1 MLCVNG
7 IMFCFRDVMYIWK
20 HFLWR
25 TSCTLEC
32 VIVCVHL
39 LVRVYVPYIRC
50 TLISDLIFTLGE
62 TLFCVFTIMCSG
74 WKWSFKKFKKLSF
87 YSFLFVSSAFCFTL
101 LLSVT
106 VSETLKSKLCLL
118 KIFLT
123 LFFLVFDNSV
133 SLMILLHLSPLVW
146 ITSLCLPLFF
156 IFPFLNC
163 FSPQTFIVPCSY
175 FKCFKFKKVSL

>member
-62 TLFCVFTIMCSG
+62 TLFCVFTLMCSG

-123 LFFLVFDNSV
+123 LFFWYLTTVYHWWFYS
-133 SLMILLHLSPLVW
+133 IY
-146 ITSLCLPLFF
+146 LPLFELPPF
-156 IFPFLNC
+156 VYLCSLFFPF
-163 FSPQTFIVPCSY
+163 
-175 FKCFKFKKVSL
+175 